1 MNENFEASSFV
12 CGIDEAGR
20 GPLAGPVYASAVLFK
35 QGTSSTID
43 AFGKTPDFLHLLNDS
58 KKMNE
63 ASREK
68 AFDVIVHSS
77 FSAISFASHEEIDEI
92 NILQASL
99 LAMSRAF
106 SLLYEKIE
114 KEAPQLLPNLTVIV
128 DGNKVPYLKEGVKCI
143 ALVKADAK
151 IAEVMAASILA
162 KVARDRKMIEYSHIY
177 PQWMY
182 EKHKGYPTKA
192 HIEAIKKYGESP
204 IQRKSFK
211 YKL

>member
-1 MNENFEASSFV
+1 MAI

-20 GPLAGPVYASAVLFK
+20 GPLAGPVYASAVIFK
-35 QGTSSTID
+35 TDDSSGINACCSD
-43 AFGKTPDFLHLLNDS
+43 RHAFLHLLNDS
-58 KKMNE
+58 KKMSE

-77 FSAISFASHEEIDEI
+77 FSAISFASCEEIDKI
-92 NILQASL
+92 NILQATL

-106 SLLYEKIE
+106 SLLYEKLE

-128 DGNKVPYLKEGVKCI
+128 DGNRVPDLKERVKCK
-143 ALVKADAK
+143 AVVKADAK
-151 IAEVMAASILA
+151 VAEVMAASILA
-162 KVARDRKMIEYSHIY
+162 KVARDRKMIEYSQIY

-192 HIEAIKKYGESP
+192 HIEAIRKYGESP

>member
-1 MNENFEASSFV
+1 MAI

-20 GPLAGPVYASAVLFK
+20 GPLAGPVYASAVIFK
-35 QGTSSTID
+35 SENSSIID
-43 AFGKTPDFLHLLNDS
+43 GCCGNSSFLHLLNDS
-58 KKMNE
+58 KKMSD

-68 AFDVIVHSS
+68 AYNAIVHSS

-92 NILQASL
+92 NILQATL

-106 SLLYEKIE
+106 SLLYERVK
-114 KEAPQLLPNLTVIV
+114 KEVPELLTNLTVIG
-128 DGNKVPYLKEGVKCI
+128 DGNKVPYHKEGVRCE
-143 ALVKADAK
+143 AVVKADAK

-162 KVARDRKMIEYSHIY
+162 KVARDKKMIEYSQIY
-177 PQWMY
+177 PQWSY

-192 HIEAIKKYGESP
+192 HIEAIRKYGESP
-204 IQRKSFK
+204 IQRKTFK